1 MPRLI
6 TNFLLRPFAIVLI
19 SSIILVGCGGDV
31 GQGVAVSGTVNL
43 DGAPLENGTVSFIGE
58 NGSAAAVGQ
67 IKSGQFSLSQSANA
81 SGIPAGSYKVKVE
94 SWKVQP
100 GAVQDDGSFAKG
112 ELAIPEKYTKAASSG
127 FTADVGSGGGTFE
140 FNLKNE

>member
-1 MPRLI
+1 MPRSI
-6 TNFLLRPFAIVLI
+6 TSFLHCPLAVVLI

-31 GQGVAVSGTVNL
+31 GQGVEVSGTVTL
-43 DGAPLENGTVSFIGE
+43 DGAPLESGTVAFIGE

-67 IKSGQFSLSQSANA
+67 IKNGQFSLSQSANA
-81 SGIPAGSYKVKVE
+81 SGIPTGSYKVKVE

-112 ELAIPEKYTKAASSG
+112 ELAIPEKYTKVASSG
-127 FTADVGSGGGTFE
+127 FTADVGPGGGTFE
-140 FNLKNE
+140 FDLKNE